1 MNSGGVSPSEKRIQS
16 LEGPS
21 DVSLEKY
28 AYAWEHVFLK
38 SYHQGER
45 VAEQHNAS
53 EQPISPKDERIV
65 SANASP
71 YAAVPGA
78 SRNSN
83 ECPVTSES
91 GPLSTFY
98 PLNSYSPQDQG
109 LYYGGYDNGTGS
121 WVEQSNDVNVNN
133 LHVVPPGMYNEN
145 PLFFPPGYGFDA
157 QMAFGQFSPIA
168 SPLSPF
174 MIDGQL
180 YSHQIPVSP
189 PFFPP
194 PVSPG
199 LPHVT
204 SALPVSQPDLVAPG
218 STGHEIDGTH
228 FGAGSGYYIPVGSFG
243 GGELSGSSN
252 MGFYNYLGEFGSGQS
267 LPNRPNPM
275 DSGRYMSQMTSAGL
289 YPQPVGILGSYEQNA
304 LQASHQGLGFTP
316 GSSSRHYS
324 QGSLYPGAN
333 YGSGSSSLWEPG
345 HRNWLAPDRG
355 GRRERDRHSVNIS
368 PESLGMTS
376 ERNRGPRALK
386 PKSKAPVEDSSSS
399 VIRKEVE
406 SISLQPDQY
415 NQPEFVTDYE
425 HAKFFVI
432 KSFSEDNVHKSIKYS
447 VWASTPQGNRKLD
460 AVYREAKEM
469 NANCPVFLFF
479 SVNASGQFC
488 GVAEMVGPID
498 FENNAEYWQ
507 QDRWSGQ
514 FPVKWHVIKDV
525 PNSQFRHILLEH
537 NDNKPV
543 THSRDS
549 QEVKLPEGL
558 EMLKIF
564 KNYEADTSILDDFT
578 YYDEREKSLLDKKS
592 KQRTLPPG
600 SAAVTTAADTI
611 SQLADSLAGTL
622 NLEGNKK
629 LP

>member
-1 MNSGGVSPSEKRIQS
+1 MEDTNQQNVDRFTSVSSS
-16 LEGPS
+16 
-21 DVSLEKY
+21 
-28 AYAWEHVFLK
+28 
-38 SYHQGER
+38 GER
-45 VAEQHNAS
+45 AVEPHNAA
-53 EQPISPKDERIV
+53 EQPISPKDERTV
-65 SANASP
+65 SANASVN
-71 YAAVPGA
+71 AIIPGA
-78 SRNSN
+78 LRNAKDH
-83 ECPVTSES
+83 PVTSET
-91 GPLSTFY
+91 GALSAFY

-109 LYYGGYDNGTGS
+109 FYYGGYDNGTGS
-121 WVEQSNDVNVNN
+121 WAEQSNDVNVN
-133 LHVVPPGMYNEN
+133 LHVVPPAMYNEN

-180 YSHQIPVSP
+180 YSPHQIPVSP
-189 PFFPP
+189 NYYAPP
-194 PVSPG
+194 ISPG

-204 SALPVSQPDLVAPG
+204 SALPASQPDLVAPG
-218 STGHEIDGTH
+218 STGHEIDSTY
-228 FGAGSGYYIPVGSFG
+228 FGPGSGYYIPVGSFG

-252 MGFYNYLGEFGSGQS
+252 IGFYNYQGEFGSGQS
-267 LPNRPNPM
+267 LSNRPNP
-275 DSGRYMSQMTSAGL
+275 DSGRYMSQMTSAAL
-289 YPQPVGILGSYEQNA
+289 YPQPVGILGSYELNA
-304 LQASHQGLGFTP
+304 MQASHQGLGFTP
-316 GSSSRHYS
+316 GSSGRNYS
-324 QGSLYPGAN
+324 QGNPYPSAN
-333 YGSGSSSLWEPG
+333 YGTGSSSLWEPG
-345 HRNWLAPDRG
+345 HRNWLTPDRG

-368 PESLGMTS
+368 TESLGMAS

-386 PKSKAPVEDSSSS
+386 PKSKGPIEDSSSS

-406 SISLQPDQY
+406 STNTLQPEQY
-415 NQPEFVTDYE
+415 NRPEFVTGYE

-447 VWASTPQGNRKLD
+447 VWASTPLGNGKLD
-460 AVYREAKEM
+460 AAYREAKER
-469 NANCPVFLFF
+469 NADCPVFLFF

-488 GVAEMVGPID
+488 GVAEMVGPVD
-498 FENNAEYWQ
+498 FENNAEHWQ

-525 PNSQFRHILLEH
+525 PNSQFRHLLLEH

-549 QEVKLPEGL
+549 QEVKLSEGL

-578 YYDEREKSLLDKKS
+578 YYDEREKSLLEKKS
-592 KQRTLPPG
+592 KQRTLQPG

>member
-1 MNSGGVSPSEKRIQS
+1 MLQNSTSI
-16 LEGPS
+16 LIH
-21 DVSLEKY
+21 Y
-28 AYAWEHVFLK
+28 
-38 SYHQGER
+38 
-45 VAEQHNAS
+45 
-53 EQPISPKDERIV
+53 QPISPKDERTV
-65 SANASP
+65 SANASVN
-71 YAAVPGA
+71 AIIPGA
-78 SRNSN
+78 LRNAKDH
-83 ECPVTSES
+83 PVTSET
-91 GPLSTFY
+91 GALSAFY

-109 LYYGGYDNGTGS
+109 FYYGGYDNGTGS
-121 WVEQSNDVNVNN
+121 WAEQSNDVNVN
-133 LHVVPPGMYNEN
+133 LHVVPPAMYNEN

-180 YSHQIPVSP
+180 YSPHQIPVSP
-189 PFFPP
+189 NYYAPP
-194 PVSPG
+194 ISPG

-204 SALPVSQPDLVAPG
+204 SALPASQPDLVAPG
-218 STGHEIDGTH
+218 STGHEIDSTY
-228 FGAGSGYYIPVGSFG
+228 FGPGSGYYIPVGSFG

-252 MGFYNYLGEFGSGQS
+252 IGFYNYQGEFGSGQS
-267 LPNRPNPM
+267 LSNRPNP
-275 DSGRYMSQMTSAGL
+275 DSGRYMSQMTSAAL
-289 YPQPVGILGSYEQNA
+289 YPQPVGILGSYELNA
-304 LQASHQGLGFTP
+304 MQASHQGLGFTP
-316 GSSSRHYS
+316 GSSGRNYS
-324 QGSLYPGAN
+324 QGNPYPSAN
-333 YGSGSSSLWEPG
+333 YGTGSSSLWEPG
-345 HRNWLAPDRG
+345 HRNWLTPDRG

-368 PESLGMTS
+368 TESLGMAS

-386 PKSKAPVEDSSSS
+386 PKSKGPIEDSSSS

-406 SISLQPDQY
+406 STNTLQPEQY
-415 NQPEFVTDYE
+415 NRPEFVTGYE

-447 VWASTPQGNRKLD
+447 VWASTPLGNGKLD
-460 AVYREAKEM
+460 AAYREAKER
-469 NANCPVFLFF
+469 NADCPVFLFF

-488 GVAEMVGPID
+488 GVAEMVGPVD
-498 FENNAEYWQ
+498 FENNAEHWQ

-525 PNSQFRHILLEH
+525 PNSQFRHLLLEH

-549 QEVKLPEGL
+549 QEVKLSEGL

-578 YYDEREKSLLDKKS
+578 YYDEREKSLLEKKS
-592 KQRTLPPG
+592 KQRTLQPG

>member
-1 MNSGGVSPSEKRIQS
+1 MEDTNQQNVDRFTSVSSS
-16 LEGPS
+16 
-21 DVSLEKY
+21 
-28 AYAWEHVFLK
+28 
-38 SYHQGER
+38 GER
-45 VAEQHNAS
+45 AVEPHNAA

-65 SANASP
+65 SANAS
-71 YAAVPGA
+71 ANATIPGA
-78 SRNSN
+78 ARNAKDH
-83 ECPVTSES
+83 PVTSET
-91 GPLSTFY
+91 GALSTFY

-109 LYYGGYDNGTGS
+109 FYYGGYDNGTGS
-121 WVEQSNDVNVNN
+121 WAEQSNDVNLNN
-133 LHVVPPGMYNEN
+133 LHVVPPAMYNEN

-180 YSHQIPVSP
+180 YSPHQIPVSP
-189 PFFPP
+189 NYYAPP
-194 PVSPG
+194 ISPG

-204 SALPVSQPDLVAPG
+204 SALPASQPDLVAPG
-218 STGHEIDGTH
+218 STGHEIDSTY
-228 FGAGSGYYIPVGSFG
+228 FGPGSGYYIPVGSFG

-252 MGFYNYLGEFGSGQS
+252 IGFYNYQGEFGSGQS
-267 LPNRPNPM
+267 LSNRPNPV
-275 DSGRYMSQMTSAGL
+275 DSGRYMSQMTSAAL
-289 YPQPVGILGSYEQNA
+289 YPQPVGILGPYEQYA
-304 LQASHQGLGFTP
+304 MQASHQGLGFTQ
-316 GSSSRHYS
+316 GSSARHYS
-324 QGSLYPGAN
+324 QGNPYPSAN
-333 YGSGSSSLWEPG
+333 YGTGSSSQWEPG
-345 HRNWLAPDRG
+345 HRNWLTPDRG

-368 PESLGMTS
+368 TESLGMAS

-386 PKSKAPVEDSSSS
+386 PKSKGPIEDSSSS
-399 VIRKEVE
+399 VIHKEVE
-406 SISLQPDQY
+406 STNTLQPEQY
-415 NQPEFVTDYE
+415 NRPEFVTDYE

-447 VWASTPQGNRKLD
+447 VWASTPLGNRKLD
-460 AVYREAKEM
+460 AAYREAKER
-469 NANCPVFLFF
+469 NADCPVFLFF

-488 GVAEMVGPID
+488 GVAEMVGPVD
-498 FENNAEYWQ
+498 FENNAEHWQ

-525 PNSQFRHILLEH
+525 PNSQFRHLLLEH

-578 YYDEREKSLLDKKS
+578 YYDEKEKSLLEKKS
-592 KQRTLPPG
+592 KQRTLQPG

-622 NLEGNKK
+622 NLESNKN

>member
-1 MNSGGVSPSEKRIQS
+1 MEDTNQQSIDQFTSVSSP
-16 LEGPS
+16 
-21 DVSLEKY
+21 
-28 AYAWEHVFLK
+28 
-38 SYHQGER
+38 GER
-45 VAEQHNAS
+45 VAEPQNAA
-53 EQPISPKDERIV
+53 EQPISPKDERVV

-71 YAAVPGA
+71 DAAIPGA
-78 SRNSN
+78 SRNAKDH
-83 ECPVTSES
+83 PVTSET
-91 GPLSTFY
+91 GALSTFY
-98 PLNSYSPQDQG
+98 PPNSYSPQDQG

-121 WVEQSNDVNVNN
+121 WVEQSNDGNVNN
-133 LHVVPPGMYNEN
+133 LHVVPPAMYNEN

-189 PFFPP
+189 SYYAP

-204 SALPVSQPDLVAPG
+204 SALPASQSDLVAPG
-218 STGHEIDGTH
+218 STGHEIDGTQ
-228 FGAGSGYYIPVGSFG
+228 FGPGSGYYMPVGSFG

-252 MGFYNYLGEFGSGQS
+252 IGFYNYQGEFGSGQS
-267 LPNRPNPM
+267 LPNRPNPV

-289 YPQPVGILGSYEQNA
+289 YPQPGGILGSYEQNA
-304 LQASHQGLGFTP
+304 MQASHQGLGFTP
-316 GSSSRHYS
+316 ASSARHYS
-324 QGSLYPGAN
+324 QGGFYPGAN
-333 YGSGSSSLWEPG
+333 YGSGSGSLWEPG
-345 HRNWLAPDRG
+345 HRNWITPDRS

-368 PESLGMTS
+368 SESLGMAS

-386 PKSKAPVEDSSSS
+386 PKSKASVEDSSSS
-399 VIRKEVE
+399 VIHKEVE
-406 SISLQPDQY
+406 LTSNLQPDQY
-415 NQPEFVTDYE
+415 NRPEFLTDYE

-460 AVYREAKEM
+460 AAYREAKEM
-469 NANCPVFLFF
+469 NANSPVFLFF

-549 QEVKLPEGL
+549 QEVKLPEGI

-578 YYDEREKSLLDKKS
+578 YYNEREKSLLGKKS

-622 NLEGNKK
+622 NLEGNKN

>member
-1 MNSGGVSPSEKRIQS
+1 MLQNSTSI
-16 LEGPS
+16 LIH
-21 DVSLEKY
+21 Y
-28 AYAWEHVFLK
+28 
-38 SYHQGER
+38 
-45 VAEQHNAS
+45 
-53 EQPISPKDERIV
+53 QPISPKDERTV
-65 SANASP
+65 SANASVN
-71 YAAVPGA
+71 AIIPGA
-78 SRNSN
+78 LRNAKDH
-83 ECPVTSES
+83 PVTSET
-91 GPLSTFY
+91 GALSAFY

-109 LYYGGYDNGTGS
+109 FYYGGYDNGTGS
-121 WVEQSNDVNVNN
+121 WAEQSNDVNVN
-133 LHVVPPGMYNEN
+133 LHVVPPAMYNEN

-180 YSHQIPVSP
+180 YSPHQIPVSP
-189 PFFPP
+189 NYYAPP
-194 PVSPG
+194 ISPG

-204 SALPVSQPDLVAPG
+204 SALPASQPDLVAPG
-218 STGHEIDGTH
+218 STGHEIDSMY
-228 FGAGSGYYIPVGSFG
+228 FGPGSGYYIPVGSFG

-252 MGFYNYLGEFGSGQS
+252 IGFYNYQGEFGSGQS
-267 LPNRPNPM
+267 LPNRPNPL
-275 DSGRYMSQMTSAGL
+275 DSGRYMSQMTSAAL
-289 YPQPVGILGSYEQNA
+289 YPQPVGILGSYELNA
-304 LQASHQGLGFTP
+304 MQASHQGLGFTP
-316 GSSSRHYS
+316 GSSGRNYS
-324 QGSLYPGAN
+324 QGNPYPSAN
-333 YGSGSSSLWEPG
+333 YGTGSSSLWEPG
-345 HRNWLAPDRG
+345 HRNWLTPDRG

-368 PESLGMTS
+368 TESLGMAS

-386 PKSKAPVEDSSSS
+386 PKSKGPIEDSSSS

-406 SISLQPDQY
+406 STNTLQPEQY
-415 NQPEFVTDYE
+415 NRPEFVTGYE

-447 VWASTPQGNRKLD
+447 VWASTPLGNGKLD
-460 AVYREAKEM
+460 AAYREAKER
-469 NANCPVFLFF
+469 NADCPVFLFF

-488 GVAEMVGPID
+488 GVAEMVGPVD
-498 FENNAEYWQ
+498 FENNAEHWQ

-525 PNSQFRHILLEH
+525 PNSQFRHLLLEH

-578 YYDEREKSLLDKKS
+578 YYDEREKSLLEKKS
-592 KQRTLPPG
+592 KQRTLQPG